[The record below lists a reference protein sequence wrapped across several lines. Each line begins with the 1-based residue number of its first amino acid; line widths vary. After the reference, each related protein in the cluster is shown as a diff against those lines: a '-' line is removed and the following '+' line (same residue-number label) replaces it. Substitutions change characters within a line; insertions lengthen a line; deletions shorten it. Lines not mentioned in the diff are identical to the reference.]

1 LKIPKTE
8 YGLPNLGI
16 FEMIV
21 VKIELW
27 PKGFESRKR
36 ELGRMLID
44 NIGGTIKRGDYR
56 VRVLRKGSKDKVL
69 REGEV
74 KDYPRLSYNIW
85 RLVCRS
91 LKVTFTEEK

>member
-1 LKIPKTE
+1 
-8 YGLPNLGI
+8 
-16 FEMIV
+16 MIV